1 MIGKIL
7 QERYQVVQTLGAGV
21 FGETY
26 VAVDIENPENP
37 KCVVKQLKV
46 TSFQPSY
53 LQTLRLRFLTETETL
68 KHLGHHEQIPELLS
82 CFEEHERFYLVQEF
96 VEGHALTAELPIDPN
111 LGYLWSES
119 EVIQFLQDVLSILD
133 FVHSQGVIHCDV
145 KPENLIRRAYDG
157 KLVLIDFGS
166 IQPIGFEIVDALLP
180 LEQIPVTSLGYIP
193 PEQFVGQTQPNSDI
207 YALGMIAI
215 QAFTG
220 LTPLQLKVDP
230 QTNEIMWRFQNTS
243 VSDYLAAVISQMIR
257 YDYKERFKSAGEVLR
272 SLEQMPL
279 ESWRSQTIEVDYTI
293 FSEQGEKTHPKDN
306 LNTNRRHPVSPNSS
320 PLLTGMK
327 VGLAANS
334 LVMGFGVY
342 SIIHNTPVYSETE
355 KLYKATE
362 EYQGGDLDGAIA
374 LAKSIPSNSNIYPE
388 AQASIDEWQKQWEN
402 AAQQYNVAQQAFN
415 ERRWADV
422 VRAGSQVPDILHWQ
436 SQTDKLVQQAQ
447 ANLEAQTQ
455 DLLAQAYEKASLK
468 DFSGALDYLSQI
480 PEESSAGTIVQQK
493 LAEYNQK
500 KQIRAAYL
508 LQKAYNKAAEGD
520 FDAAVKFL
528 QQVPKDTPVSATAQA
543 KLIEYS
549 QKQRIVQVEGEKITL
564 SEGEKIASSK
574 APASVNMNQP
584 FISNSSATNIK
595 SLDLGN
601 QLQEVNIR

>member
-1 MIGKIL
+1 MIGKVL
-7 QERYQVVQTLGAGV
+7 QGRYQVVQTLGAGV

-26 VAVDIENPENP
+26 IAVDIDNPENP

-46 TSFQPSY
+46 ISFQPSY

-68 KHLGHHEQIPELLS
+68 KHLGHHQQIPELLS
-82 CFEEHERFYLVQEF
+82 CFEERERFYLVQEF

-111 LGYLWSES
+111 LGYLWNES
-119 EVIQFLQDVLSILD
+119 EVIEFLQDVLSILD
-133 FVHSQGVIHCDV
+133 FVHSEGVIHCDV

-166 IQPIGFEIVDALLP
+166 IQPIDFEIVDAVLP
-180 LEQIPVTSLGYIP
+180 LDQIPVTSLGYIP

-220 LTPLQLKVDP
+220 LTPLQLKIDP
-230 QTNEIMWRFQNTS
+230 ETNEIMWRFQNTP
-243 VSDYLAAVISQMIR
+243 VSDYLAAVISQMIC
-257 YDYKERFKSAGEVLR
+257 YDYKERFRSAGEVLQ
-272 SLEQMPL
+272 SLEQMPF
-279 ESWRSQTIEVDYTI
+279 ESPRSQILEVDYTL
-293 FSEQGEKTHPKDN
+293 FSEQGEKSQPKDN
-306 LNTNRRHPVSPNSS
+306 LNTNRRHPLSPKSS

-342 SIIHNTPVYSETE
+342 SIIHKTPVYSETD

-362 EYQGGDLDGAIA
+362 EYQGGDLNGAIA
-374 LAKSIPSNSNIYPE
+374 LAKSIPLNSDIYPE
-388 AQASIDEWQKQWEN
+388 AQASIDEWQKQWDN
-402 AAQQYNVAQQAFN
+402 AAQQYNAAQQAFN
-415 ERRWADV
+415 EHRWADV
-422 VRAGSQVPDILHWQ
+422 IRAGSQVPDILHWQ

-447 ANLEAQTQ
+447 ANLEAQTK
-455 DLLAQAYEKASLK
+455 DLLAQAYQKASSK
-468 DFSGALDYLSQI
+468 DFSGALDYLAQI
-480 PEESSAGTIVQQK
+480 PQESSAGTIVQQK

-508 LQKAYNKAAEGD
+508 LQKAYNKAADRD
-520 FDAAVKFL
+520 FNGAVKFL
-528 QQVPKDTPVSATAQA
+528 QQVPKDTPVSATAEA

-549 QKQRIVQVEGEKITL
+549 HKQRIVQVEGEKI
-564 SEGEKIASSK
+564 ASSK
-574 APASVNMNQP
+574 TPASVSINESLVNK
-584 FISNSSATNIK
+584 SSGKNIK
-595 SLDLGN
+595 SFDPGN

>member
-1 MIGKIL
+1 MIGKVL
-7 QERYQVVQTLGAGV
+7 QGRYQVVQTLGAGV

-26 VAVDIENPENP
+26 IAVDIDNPENP

-46 TSFQPSY
+46 ISFQPSY

-68 KHLGHHEQIPELLS
+68 KHLGHHQQIPELLS
-82 CFEEHERFYLVQEF
+82 CFEERERFYLVQEF

-111 LGYLWSES
+111 LGYLWNES
-119 EVIQFLQDVLSILD
+119 EVIEFLQDVLSILD
-133 FVHSQGVIHCDV
+133 FVHSEGVIHCDV

-166 IQPIGFEIVDALLP
+166 IQPIDFEIVDAVLP
-180 LEQIPVTSLGYIP
+180 LDQIPVTSLGYIP

-220 LTPLQLKVDP
+220 LTPLQLKIDP
-230 QTNEIMWRFQNTS
+230 ETNEIMWRFQNTP
-243 VSDYLAAVISQMIR
+243 VSDYLAAVISQMIC
-257 YDYKERFKSAGEVLR
+257 YDYKERFRSAGEVLQ
-272 SLEQMPL
+272 SLEQMPF
-279 ESWRSQTIEVDYTI
+279 ESPRSQILEVDYTL
-293 FSEQGEKTHPKDN
+293 FSEQGEKSQPKDN
-306 LNTNRRHPVSPNSS
+306 LNTNRRHPLSPKSS

-342 SIIHNTPVYSETE
+342 SIIHKTPVYSETD

-362 EYQGGDLDGAIA
+362 EYQGGDLNGAIA
-374 LAKSIPSNSNIYPE
+374 LAKSIPLNSDIYPE
-388 AQASIDEWQKQWEN
+388 AQASIDEWQKQWDN
-402 AAQQYNVAQQAFN
+402 AAQQYNAAQQAFN
-415 ERRWADV
+415 EHRWADV
-422 VRAGSQVPDILHWQ
+422 IRAGSQVPDILHWQ

-447 ANLEAQTQ
+447 ANLEAQTK
-455 DLLAQAYEKASLK
+455 DLLAQAYQKASSK
-468 DFSGALDYLSQI
+468 DFSGALDYLAQI
-480 PEESSAGTIVQQK
+480 PQESSAGTIVQQK

-508 LQKAYNKAAEGD
+508 LQKAYNKAADRD
-520 FDAAVKFL
+520 FNGAVKFL
-528 QQVPKDTPVSATAQA
+528 QQVPKNTPVSATAEA

-549 QKQRIVQVEGEKITL
+549 HKQRIVQVEGEKI
-564 SEGEKIASSK
+564 ASSK
-574 APASVNMNQP
+574 TPASVSINESLVNK
-584 FISNSSATNIK
+584 SSGKNIK
-595 SLDLGN
+595 SFDPGN